1 MTFYPQQAIAIAYV
15 STDMLAKYNA
25 DRLMCP
31 APSADSQF
39 NDAVCLNGALR
50 ELAKP
55 QGFISLAAV

>member
-1 MTFYPQQAIAIAYV
+1 MLVHV
-15 STDMLAKYNA
+15 SADMLAKYDA
-25 DRLMCP
+25 DRRMCP
-31 APSADSQF
+31 APSADSHF